1 MRAAG
6 AMETGR
12 GRAQDE
18 PQSYLPPSVCAGLC
32 KEYKVEPVH
41 YDLKLVPVH
50 YDLKLV
56 PVLP

>member
-18 PQSYLPPSVCAGLC
+18 PQSYLPPSVCAGL
-32 KEYKVEPVH
+32 
-41 YDLKLVPVH
+41 
-50 YDLKLV
+50 
-56 PVLP
+56 VLAGVLLLGCYLAAAWLLLGC